1 MNNETLP
8 ELIRQ
13 HGLRQGL
20 RPQTILTYTFCL
32 QKFFRT
38 AQKGFHELTK
48 QDILHHLDRLAE
60 RGAPSSTLNVYL
72 NAFKFLYE
80 QVLHRRLTVNINF
93 AKARCRLPSFLT
105 QDELSRLISAIQNPH
120 HQLMVRFLYSAGLRI
135 SELTHLKVKDLQL
148 EKNYGWVRDGK
159 GGKDRPFILAQSLK
173 GDIEKWININNL
185 VSDSFLFQGYSR
197 RPYSS
202 SSLWIIL
209 RQAAKKASISKHVHP
224 HTLRHSFAT
233 HLIEN
238 GYAVTEVQPLLG
250 HSRLD
255 TTLVYTHLA
264 APALL
269 HVISPLDSLPEK
281 IN

>member
-8 ELIRQ
+8 ELIRR

-38 AQKGFHELTK
+38 IKKGFHELTK
-48 QDILHHLDRLAE
+48 QDLLSYLDRLAE
-60 RGAPSSTLNVYL
+60 RGAPGSTLNVYL

-80 QVLHRRLTVNINF
+80 QILHRRLTVNLHF
-93 AKARCRLPSFLT
+93 SKTRCRLPSFLT
-105 QDELSRLISAIQNPH
+105 QEELSRLISAIQNPR
-120 HQLMVRFLYSAGLRI
+120 HQFMVRFLYSTGLRI
-135 SELTHLKVKDLQL
+135 SELTNLKVKDLQR
-148 EKNYGWVRDGK
+148 EKNYGWVRNGK

-173 GDIEKWININNL
+173 RDLERWISTYNL
-185 VSDSFLFQGYSR
+185 TPDSFLLPGKRPF
-197 RPYSS
+197 PYSP
-202 SSLWIIL
+202 SSLRL
-209 RQAAKKASISKHVHP
+209 VLHQAAKKAGVPKNVYP
-224 HTLRHSFAT
+224 HILRHSFAT

-238 GYAVTEVQPLLG
+238 GYAVTDVQPLLG
-250 HSRLD
+250 HSRID
-255 TTLVYTHLA
+255 TTLVYTHMA

-269 HVISPLDSLPEK
+269 HVTSPLDSLPEK

>member
-1 MNNETLP
+1 MNNLNLP

-20 RPQTILTYTFCL
+20 RPQTIKTYTFCL

-38 AQKGFHELTK
+38 TKKGFHELTK

-60 RGAPSSTLNVYL
+60 RGAPGSTLNVYL

-80 QVLHRRLTVNINF
+80 QVLHRRLTINLHF
-93 AKARCRLPSFLT
+93 AKARCRLPGFLT
-105 QDELSRLISAIQNPH
+105 QDELSRLISAIRNPH

-135 SELTHLKVKDLQL
+135 SELMHLKVKDIQL

-159 GGKDRPFILAQSLK
+159 GGKDRPFILAKSLN
-173 GDIEKWININNL
+173 GDIEKWINAHNL
-185 VSDSFLFQGYSR
+185 ASDSFLFQGYDS

-202 SSLWIIL
+202 SSLRIIL
-209 RQAAKKASISKHVHP
+209 IQSAKKAGISKHVHP

-255 TTLVYTHLA
+255 TTMIYTHLA
-264 APALL
+264 APALFR
-269 HVISPLDSLPEK
+269 ITSPLDSLPEK
-281 IN
+281 IS